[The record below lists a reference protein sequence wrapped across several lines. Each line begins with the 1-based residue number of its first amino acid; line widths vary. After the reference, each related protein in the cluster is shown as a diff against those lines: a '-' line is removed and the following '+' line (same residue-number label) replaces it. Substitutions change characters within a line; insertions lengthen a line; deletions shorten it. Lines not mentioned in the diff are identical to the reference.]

1 MGGGHWQ
8 TLRRGEFRQLV
19 QSRPAVSDH
28 PCAGRQD
35 GSHPL
40 PMSLRFSGAAE
51 LGMGDRDQV
60 VHEVD
65 GPDIRLSGPRSITV
79 RVESSMTDVQ
89 IEPVLPRATPR
100 PKVPEYTRHQAPAK
114 MLLRTFQQSEEAFE
128 ARGSRMRRKCLCWTT
143 AWDRCPKWR
152 R

>member
-28 PCAGRQD
+28 SCAGRQD

-40 PMSLRFSGAAE
+40 PMPLRFSGTAE

-79 RVESSMTDVQ
+79 RVEPSMTNVQ
-89 IEPVLPRATPR
+89 IEPALVGATPR
-100 PKVPEYTRHQAPAK
+100 PKVPEYSRYQAPAK
-114 MLLRTFQQSEEAFE
+114 TLLRTFQQSEE
-128 ARGSRMRRKCLCWTT
+128 GL
-143 AWDRCPKWR
+143 
-152 R
+152 